1 MKITDIIAK
10 YTMGEATLE
19 ETNEALKAEKAG
31 FHLNP
36 GKNSLTP
43 DEIMTGTAGLLF
55 TGTGTPDKVEIKDG
69 HLLYAVNTVMP
80 DGKVNM
86 KAEVMV
92 KGKMYEVRGTEII
105 GL

>member
-1 MKITDIIAK
+1 MKINDIIAK
-10 YTMGEATLE
+10 YTLGEATLE

-31 FHLNP
+31 FHLDP
-36 GKNSLTP
+36 HKNSLTP
-43 DEIMTGTAGLLF
+43 DEIVKGTAGLLF
-55 TGTGTPDKVEIKDG
+55 TGTGTPDKVEIKNG

-92 KGKMYEVRGTEII
+92 QGKVCEVRGTEVV

>member
-10 YTMGEATLE
+10 YTMGEDTLE

-43 DEIMTGTAGLLF
+43 DEIMKGTAGLLF

-69 HLLYAVNTVMP
+69 HLLYAVNTVMS

-92 KGKMYEVRGTEII
+92 KGKMYEVRGTEVV